1 MVVLHST
8 TKSVRT
14 GSPSAAAAFE
24 VAAATALYWW
34 CAVHFQTQKFLWVSI
49 AVAPLLLLRSKP
61 SMALGAELF
70 AKYVDKSFEDFRELP
85 KREFKLFQFI
95 GSTVLQVAIAAA
107 VAFILTYLWLPN
119 ENTWVT
125 ILMTVL
131 IVYAATQA
139 GIAATIAISP
149 VDAVAIAK
157 WKIAGFLR
165 TLGLVTSVVASI
177 WLSGGGIF
185 ATVLAVIMM
194 TALATLASIEAPSV
208 ISNAGTLG
216 EKIGR
221 GDIRRLTVAQEALRQ
236 APFSFIVFLA
246 AVCLGGWSRTI
257 VIRFHATIRHLR
269 AGIREAPN
277 NWWHTLFIADFFTPP
292 ELVPGYRR
300 TDFFN
305 ISHVWS
311 RIRAGESWFERGAAL
326 IMFAILYLPGYV
338 YRLSIKSTCYYY
350 WPIIYLARPTILAGR
365 PELLADL
372 LWRDH
377 MEWVRRFVS
386 VVAISL
392 LLLSNMPAIVDIRA
406 TLPPI
411 LVSPLEYFFVIDLG
425 RIAIWQWFVLL
436 SAAITLIIFGYVGR
450 FIIFVKHAQADTEL
464 SRSVRLYGLWF
475 EYLMR
480 WRTIFIWLFVIM
492 AIGHAILWL
501 SPWGLRSW
509 LPEYILDLLR
519 SLYGPAMP

>member
-8 TKSVRT
+8 TESVRA
-14 GSPSAAAAFE
+14 GSPSVAAALE
-24 VAAATALYWW
+24 VAAAIALYWW

-107 VAFILTYLWLPN
+107 VALILTCLCLPN
-119 ENTWVT
+119 ENTWMTV
-125 ILMTVL
+125 LMTVV

-165 TLGLVTSVVASI
+165 TLCLVVSVVGSI
-177 WLSGGGIF
+177 WLSGGGVF
-185 ATVLAVIMM
+185 ATVLALVAM
-194 TALATLASIEAPSV
+194 TALVTLASIEAPNV
-208 ISNAGTLG
+208 VSNAGTLG

-221 GDIRRLTVAQEALRQ
+221 GDIRRLTVALEALRQ
-236 APFSFIVFLA
+236 APFSFIIFLA

-257 VIRFHATIRHLR
+257 VIRFHATICHLG

-277 NWWHTLFIADFFTPP
+277 NWWHTLFIVDFFTPP

-300 TDFFN
+300 PDFFN
-305 ISHVWS
+305 ISHIWS
-311 RIRAGESWFERGAAL
+311 RIRDGEAWFERGAAL

-350 WPIIYLARPTILAGR
+350 WPIIYLARPTMLAGR
-365 PELLADL
+365 PGLLADL

-377 MEWVRRFVS
+377 MEWARRFVS

-392 LLLSNMPAIVDIRA
+392 LFISNMPAIVDIRA
-406 TLPPI
+406 MVPPI
-411 LVSPLEYFFVIDLG
+411 LVSPLEYFFVANFG
-425 RIAIWQWFVLL
+425 RIMIWQWFVII
-436 SAAITLIIFGYVGR
+436 SAIITLIIFVYIGKFR
-450 FIIFVKHAQADTEL
+450 IFVEHAQEDAEL

-501 SPWGLRSW
+501 SPWGLRAR
-509 LPEYILDLLR
+509 LPEYIFDLLH